1 MNGQV
6 QQQQRTS
13 DLVHGVAETVSWASR
28 YMTLEPGD
36 LIYTG
41 TPGHT
46 PTLHPGDRVE
56 VEIEGIGT
64 LSNHVVAETP

>member
-1 MNGQV
+1 M
-6 QQQQRTS
+6 
-13 DLVHGVAETVSWASR
+13 AETVSWASR

-46 PTLHPGDRVE
+46 PTLHPGDQVE
-56 VEIEGIGT
+56 VEIEQVGT
-64 LSNHVVAETP
+64 LSNHVVAESP